1 MSEAPR
7 RPRRIART
15 TTSGTTITP
24 RVRELRSPASLA
36 RESAYMVTELKRVV
50 GVTALCFGMLAVL
63 VVVHR
68 LQ

>member
-15 TTSGTTITP
+15 TASSTTVAP
-24 RVRELRSPASLA
+24 RARELRSPASLA

-63 VVVHR
+63 VVVDR